1 MDNIAQYKVY
11 EKQSWLEKLDKGGI
25 ANIRSKIKTCEQ
37 IKLSEIKHIYFKS
50 SNKDVESRDDF
61 SIFDLSI
68 DVLKKLLLDTKN
80 LSEIINDNIF
90 SAKLMINIS
99 KPRKMDNKDYEKLL
113 GTYMTPLSDED
124 RVSFK
129 LKNGKTVSGE
139 NMLQYKDVEVELI
152 DDSRISNIDLI
163 QEMEKY
169 LKELKELQ

>member
-1 MDNIAQYKVY
+1 
-11 EKQSWLEKLDKGGI
+11 
-25 ANIRSKIKTCEQ
+25 
-37 IKLSEIKHIYFKS
+37 
-50 SNKDVESRDDF
+50 
-61 SIFDLSI
+61 
-68 DVLKKLLLDTKN
+68 
-80 LSEIINDNIF
+80 
-90 SAKLMINIS
+90 
-99 KPRKMDNKDYEKLL
+99 MDNKDYEKLL

-152 DDSRISNIDLI
+152 DDSRISDIDLI